1 MFMSSNKLIFSGT
14 ATLANI
20 STDKDIKTSGFCK
33 IEGNIES
40 HGFKSSG
47 RLSGTGNIL
56 AHGYFKN
63 SGSMNL
69 LGSIFTEDKAVLSG
83 STKIDGNLEA
93 KRSLVSS
100 GSLQISSKLNAI
112 SQVKISGR
120 SKIGEDLTVN
130 GILIVSGSVEA
141 HNVRVREYINSYGSM
156 DVFTD
161 IKADKVVDISGKLNC
176 RGNVAGESVLIDYKR
191 KVKKYIWSK
200 FPYSVNGSVNA
211 KDLVNI
217 DRTIIHGD
225 IKARNVII
233 GQHSQVDGTIYYVDD
248 CIIHDKAN
256 IKNNPVKI
264 NLEDL

>member
-1 MFMSSNKLIFSGT
+1 MSSDKQLIFSGT
-14 ATLANI
+14 ATIADI

-40 HGFKSSG
+40 NGFKSSG

-69 LGSIFTEDKAVLSG
+69 VGSIFTEDKAVLSG
-83 STKIDGNLEA
+83 TTKIDGNLEA

-100 GSLQISSKLNAI
+100 GSLRISGKLNAI
-112 SQVKISGR
+112 SQVKISG
-120 SKIGEDLTVN
+120 STKIGEDLTVN
-130 GILIVSGSVEA
+130 GILIVSGSLGV
-141 HNVRVREYINSYGSM
+141 HNVRVRDYINSYGSM
-156 DVFTD
+156 VVLDN
-161 IKADKVVDISGKLNC
+161 IKSDKIVDISGKLNC
-176 RGNVAGESVLIDYKR
+176 GGNISGESVLIDYKR
-191 KVKKYIWSK
+191 KIKRFIFSK
-200 FPYSVNGSVNA
+200 FPYSVGGSVYA
-211 KDLVNI
+211 RDLVNI

-225 IKARNVII
+225 IKAQNIII
-233 GQHSQVDGTIYYVDD
+233 GQHTQVDGTIYYVED

-256 IKNNPVKI
+256 IKNKPVKI